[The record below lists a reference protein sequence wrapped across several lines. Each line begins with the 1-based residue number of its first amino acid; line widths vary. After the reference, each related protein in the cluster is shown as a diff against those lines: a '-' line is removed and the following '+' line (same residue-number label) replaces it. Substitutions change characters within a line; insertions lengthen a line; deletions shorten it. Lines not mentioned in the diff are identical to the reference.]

1 MAEGTGTNI
10 GKAYIQI
17 MPSADGIKGKLES
30 LFGEEGVKAGKGF
43 AGKFSGALGTL
54 GKGMLTATA
63 ALGAGAMAA
72 GGAFAAA
79 AGNVASY
86 GDNIDKMSQKMGL
99 SAEKYQEWD
108 AIMQH
113 SGTSMEAMKAGMK
126 TLANAAVG
134 NNKAFQE
141 LGFTQ
146 EQLAGMSQE
155 QLFEATISALQGVE
169 DTTKRTYLAGKLLGR
184 GATEL
189 GPLLNQSAEDTE
201 KMRQRVHD
209 LGGVMSDKAV
219 KASAQFQDSLQDMQT
234 AISGIGRNM
243 LAEFLPGLSGVMD
256 GIGDIFAGRK
266 GTGKIEKGVDRLI
279 SAAETAIPKAMKVG
293 GAIVEKLGGAIM
305 QHAPTLLSAGGEMLL
320 TIVRGL
326 VEKLP
331 EVPAAAFAM
340 FRSLSG
346 TLSEQLPEL
355 IPVAVEAVLNFVDG
369 LITNSDQLI
378 DGALALMGALVE
390 GVVRSIPI
398 LVEKAPVLIAH
409 FVEALA
415 RNLPKIVESGGS
427 MLYSLLEGIHNGFWE
442 LFQMGADAAGEFVEG
457 VKNRGRA
464 IYESGKDLLDL
475 FIQGIKARIAALV
488 ETVKGVAGTVKDYLG
503 FSEPKKGPLSNFH
516 TFAPDMMEGYAGGIT
531 ENAWRVRRAVE
542 DSVDFADAFRE
553 PGVVQMP
560 TVQGWSGH
568 LSTPEP
574 RFVDNTTGGGRR
586 LPESVTV
593 VLQLDKTEL
602 GRVVVPL
609 VDEERRRLGV
619 RLAT

>member
-209 LGGVMSDKAV
+209 LGGVMSDEAV
-219 KASAQFQDSLQDMQT
+219 KASAQFQDSLQDMKT
-234 AISGIGRNM
+234 AIGGAGRSFV
-243 LAEFLPGLSGVMD
+243 AEFLPGLSGVMD

-266 GTGKIEKGVDRLI
+266 GTGKIEKGVDQLI

-293 GAIVEKLGGAIM
+293 GKIADKLIDATLANGPRLMEMGGD
-305 QHAPTLLSAGGEMLL
+305 LLLMVTQGLL
-320 TIVRGL
+320 G
-326 VEKLP
+326 KLP
-331 EVPAAAFAM
+331 ELPKAAFAM
-340 FRSLSG
+340 VGSLAH
-346 TLSEQLPEL
+346 TLAERAPDLIPAAVQAAGEFLKGILDNSDMLVDGGLELLVALAKGAANAFPVLITLAPEL
-355 IPVAVEAVLNFVDG
+355 IIRFVAAV
-369 LITNSDQLI
+369 I
-378 DGALALMGALVE
+378 
-390 GVVRSIPI
+390 
-398 LVEKAPVLIAH
+398 
-409 FVEALA
+409 
-415 RNLPKIVESGGS
+415 RNLPKVIGAGGDV
-427 MLYSLLEGIHNGFWE
+427 LASLLEGYENGMWK
-442 LFQMGADAAGEFVEG
+442 LFQMGESTVSEWLNG
-457 VKNRGRA
+457 VKAWGNS
-464 IYESGKDLLDL
+464 IFESGRDLLDL
-475 FIQGIKARIAALV
+475 FIQGIKSRFTGLRDTLNNVGQSIRDRI
-488 ETVKGVAGTVKDYLG
+488 G
-503 FSEPKKGPLSNFH
+503 FSEPKEGPLSDFH
-516 TFAPDMMEGYAGGIT
+516 TFAPDMMMLYAGGIT
-531 ENAWRVRRAVE
+531 GNAWRVRRAVE

-553 PGVVQMP
+553 PGVVQLP
-560 TVQGWSGH
+560 RVQGRGSH
-568 LSTPEP
+568 PSTPEP
-574 RFVDNTTGGGRR
+574 RFVEGGSGGGRS

>member
-1 MAEGTGTNI
+1 MADGTTI
-10 GKAYIQI
+10 GQAYIQI
-17 MPSADGIKGKLES
+17 LPSAEGIKGKLES

-63 ALGAGAMAA
+63 ALGAGATAV

-209 LGGVMSDKAV
+209 LGGVMSDEAV
-219 KASAQFQDSLQDMQT
+219 KASAQFQDSLQDMKT
-234 AISGIGRNM
+234 AIGGAGRSFV
-243 LAEFLPGLSGVMD
+243 AKFLPGVSGLMD
-256 GIGDIFAGRK
+256 GIGDIFAGRE
-266 GTGKIEKGVDRLI
+266 GTDKIEKGVDQLI
-279 SAAETAIPKAMKVG
+279 SAAETAVPKAMRVG
-293 GAIVEKLGGAIM
+293 GEIVSKLGDAALRNGPRLFEM
-305 QHAPTLLSAGGEMLL
+305 GGQLLLFV
-320 TIVRGL
+320 TRGL

-331 EVPAAAFAM
+331 ELPKAAFAM

-346 TLSEQLPEL
+346 TLSEQAPDL
-355 IPVAVEAVLNFVDG
+355 IPVAVEAVLNFLDG
-369 LITNSDQLI
+369 VITNSDQLI
-378 DGALALMGALVE
+378 DGGLELLVALAEGVARAFPIVAAKAPELIMHFLEALVRNFPK
-390 GVVRSIPI
+390 VVT
-398 LVEKAPVLIAH
+398 A
-409 FVEALA
+409 
-415 RNLPKIVESGGS
+415 GGET
-427 MLYSLLEGIHNGFWE
+427 LYSLLEGIDSGMWM
-442 LFQMGADAAGEFVEG
+442 LFNMGADAVKEWLNG
-457 VKNRGRA
+457 VKALGSS
-464 IYESGKDLLDL
+464 IFESGKDLLDL
-475 FIQGIKARIAALV
+475 FIQGIKARMPNLRGALNSV
-488 ETVKGVAGTVKDYLG
+488 GQSIRDRIG
-503 FSEPKKGPLSNFH
+503 FSEPKEGPLSNFH
-516 TFAPDMMEGYAGGIT
+516 TYAPDMMELYAGGIT
-531 ENAWRVRRAVE
+531 GNAWRVRRAVE
-542 DSVDFADAFRE
+542 QSMDLAGTFRE
-553 PGVVQMP
+553 HGALQLPTAQGRRVQ
-560 TVQGWSGH
+560 V
-568 LSTPEP
+568 STPEP
-574 RFVDNTTGGGRR
+574 RFVDGGSGGGRS
-586 LPESVTV
+586 LPDSVTV

-609 VDEERRRLGV
+609 VDAERQRVGV